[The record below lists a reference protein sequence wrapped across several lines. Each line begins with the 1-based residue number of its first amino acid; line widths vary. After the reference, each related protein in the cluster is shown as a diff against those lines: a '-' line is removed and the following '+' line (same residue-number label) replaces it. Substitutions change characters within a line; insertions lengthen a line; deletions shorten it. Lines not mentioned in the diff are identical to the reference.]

1 MKKRTLALIL
11 FALTLTGILLFTLS
25 LKNDSSSEPY
35 VITPVSSPQSM
46 QLSLHG
52 CKLTVISGETTSVE
66 LIGFRENDI
75 SVYEKNGIL
84 VIADRLS
91 DGHRITLG
99 GIAKSIREIGKESS
113 AKEIVLSL
121 SAQDLGKSIN
131 IAVQDSELTLSA
143 DIQNLTVFSKTS
155 TVTMSSD
162 SFTRWDAYLENCQA
176 TLKFSA
182 SKNDFSR
189 NIKTFDTVFSFNGE
203 SGANSEYHLSDSS
216 TSELI
221 VESQGGTLSVE
232 VGNN

>member
-35 VITPVSSPQSM
+35 VITPVSSPQSV

-52 CKLTVISGETTSVE
+52 CKLTVISGESTSVE
-66 LIGFRENDI
+66 VIGYRKNDI
-75 SVYEKNGIL
+75 SVYENNGIL

-99 GIAKSIREIGKESS
+99 GIAKSISEIGKESS
-113 AKEIVLSL
+113 AKEIILSL
-121 SAQDLGKSIN
+121 SAQDLEKSIN

-143 DIQNLTVFSKTS
+143 DIKNLTVFARSS
-155 TVTMSSD
+155 TVSLSAD

-176 TLKFSA
+176 TLNFSA
-182 SKNDFSR
+182 RKSDFSR
-189 NIKTFDTVFSFNGE
+189 NIKTYDTVFSFNGE
-203 SGANSEYHLSDSS
+203 SGANSDYHLSDSS

-221 VESQGGTLSVE
+221 VESQGGTLSIE
-232 VGNN
+232 AKNN